1 MSTNQ
6 NPIKKT
12 VRVTIEKE
20 IEIELTPTFFGDM
33 SEEQII
39 AEWNKSLWPIE
50 GMDDVIK
57 HAAVMAA
64 TYGDG
69 HTLDGLGLLGGF
81 DTTYPRIPDVKFR
94 EIYEDIET
102 DIKP

>member
-1 MSTNQ
+1 MTANQ
-6 NPIKKT
+6 NTIKKT

-20 IEIELTPTFFGDM
+20 IEIELTPTFFGEM
-33 SEEQII
+33 TEEQII

-50 GMDDVIK
+50 SLDDVIK

-69 HTLDGLGLLGGF
+69 HTLDGLGFIGGF
-81 DTTYPRIPDVKFR
+81 HTTHPRVPDVKFR
-94 EIYEDIET
+94 EIYEEVET
-102 DIKP
+102 EITP